1 MVQCQPPRHP
11 GADERLPSRVHLIGI
26 GGTGMAGL
34 AGLLLELG
42 CQVTGSDLEDST
54 AVRDLRQWGVSVGVP
69 HDARHLADPE
79 MVVYSSAIPEDN
91 VERRQ
96 ARARGIPE
104 IKRAAML
111 GRLSRRKDTIAV
123 AGTHG
128 KTTTT
133 AMLAWILKQVGHQ
146 PGWAV
151 GGEVPDLGS
160 SARWGTGPWFA
171 VEADEFDRS
180 FLTLHPRVAVINN
193 IETDHLD
200 YYGHPVAIYQAFAAF
215 AGRLPADGLLV
226 IGEDS
231 AAQRIAER
239 APCAV
244 QAVGLAQEC
253 DWRVTQL
260 ALGQDGTECKVHA
273 PDGQVAPCR
282 LRVPG
287 THNVRNALAA
297 LACAAHA
304 GVPLAAAA
312 AALATFNGAARR
324 FQRVGDAGG
333 VIVYEDY
340 AHHPSEIR
348 AILAAARQVHP
359 AARGRM
365 WAIFEPHTYSRT
377 EALFDD
383 FAQAFGCADRVV
395 LTDVYSPAGRERA
408 SGERDSAAL
417 AAAASH
423 PAVQHAATHDDALGY
438 LVDRLV
444 PGDCVVVMGA
454 GPIHRLAYRLVDQL
468 RQDTTPGA

>member
-1 MVQCQPPRHP
+1 MVERQPPRQP
-11 GADERLPSRVHLIGI
+11 GADERLPSRAHLIGI

-42 CQVTGSDLEDST
+42 CEVTGSDLEEST
-54 AVRDLRQWGVSVGVP
+54 AIRDLRQRGVSVGVP
-69 HDARHLADPE
+69 HDARHLGNPE
-79 MVVYSSAIPEDN
+79 LVVYSSAIPENN
-91 VERRQ
+91 VERRH
-96 ARARGIPE
+96 ANAKGIPE

-111 GRLSRRKDTIAV
+111 GQLSRWKDTIAV

-133 AMLAWILKQVGHQ
+133 AMLAWILKGAGRQ

-151 GGEVPDLGS
+151 GGEVPDLGG
-160 SARWGTGPWFA
+160 SARWGAGPWFV

-200 YYGHPVAIYQAFAAF
+200 YYHHPVAIYQAFAAF
-215 AGRLPADGLLV
+215 ANRLPADGLLV
-226 IGEDS
+226 IGEDA

-239 APCAV
+239 ATCTV
-244 QAVGLAQEC
+244 QAVGFAHEC
-253 DWRVTQL
+253 DWQVTHL
-260 ALGQDGTECKVHA
+260 ALRQDGTECRIHA
-273 PDGQVAPCR
+273 PDGEVAQCR

-297 LACAAHA
+297 LACAAYA
-304 GVPLAAAA
+304 GVPLAAATP
-312 AALATFNGAARR
+312 ALATFSGAARR
-324 FQRVGDAGG
+324 FQRVGAAGG

-348 AILAAARQVHP
+348 AIMAAARQVHP
-359 AARGRM
+359 ANLGRI

-383 FAQAFGCADRVV
+383 FAQAFEGADRVV
-395 LTDVYSPAGRERA
+395 LTDVYSPSGRERA

-423 PAVQHAATHDDALGY
+423 PAVQHAATHGDALAY

-444 PGDCVVVMGA
+444 PGDCVVMMGA
-454 GPIHRLAYRLVDQL
+454 GPIHRLAYRLVDRL
-468 RQDTTPGA
+468 RSTATPGA